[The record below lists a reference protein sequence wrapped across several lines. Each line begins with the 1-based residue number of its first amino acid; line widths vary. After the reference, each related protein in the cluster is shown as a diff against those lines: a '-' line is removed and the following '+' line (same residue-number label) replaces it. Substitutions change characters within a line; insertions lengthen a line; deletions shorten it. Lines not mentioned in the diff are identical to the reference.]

1 MEPSHQSIS
10 FRKKGGRRKKY
21 ATSCRNRLTGKY
33 MLKEEP
39 AQQESTLR
47 DHGRRRARSRLPLS
61 LTDLSCDGL
70 LDGWTHAR
78 TDAFSKNAF
87 LKTPFRERN
96 PKKNGVGK
104 NSRAFC
110 LARTESIPAASTSA
124 QGEQK
129 KIQSDSTTRWQSG
142 CNEGGA
148 FT

>member
-1 MEPSHQSIS
+1 MEPSRQPIS

-33 MLKEEP
+33 MSKEEP

-78 TDAFSKNAF
+78 TDTFSKNAF

-104 NSRAFC
+104 NSRAFS
-110 LARTESIPAASTSA
+110 LARTESIPAVYTV
-124 QGEQK
+124 
-129 KIQSDSTTRWQSG
+129 T
-142 CNEGGA
+142 
-148 FT
+148 